1 MFQRAETLRQGWI
14 ADHVAR
20 TAFGLSNAEWKRA
33 AELMDADGAI
43 RCPRKGWPVEALG
56 LAVRRIKLERGL

>member
-1 MFQRAETLRQGWI
+1 MLQRAETLRQGWI
-14 ADHVAR
+14 ADKVAR

-33 AELMDADGAI
+33 AELMDAEGAV

-56 LAVRRIKLERGL
+56 LAVRQIKAERGL